1 LKFNKNH
8 LLEATSLKREVSG
21 PMRPLAA
28 EVSASRAPRV
38 PVAPW
43 TAAKASETGGQAAG
57 RGARP
62 VKFDE
67 KTGPVAV

>member
-1 LKFNKNH
+1 MRKKNH
-8 LLEATSLKREVSG
+8 LLHATSPKREVSG
-21 PMRPLAA
+21 SMQPLAD

-38 PVAPW
+38 PVVPW
-43 TAAKASETGGQAAG
+43 TAAKASETGGQATG